1 MSKTFDNDDLT
12 LISPAETPQR
22 KKSGFRRI
30 VRVYFSHPLP
40 TIGFIFIAVMAVTAI
55 FAPWLAPYD
64 PIKNDLTTTLSG
76 PTAQHWLGTDQLGRD
91 TLSRIIYGA
100 RVSMT
105 VALSVVIIANA
116 IGITLGLIAAYYGG
130 IPFAIIMR
138 AMDVL
143 MAFPQMILYLMIAAL
158 LGGGIINVILA
169 LTIGMIAGGA
179 RLTCGL
185 ALSVRQNDYV
195 LAGRAIGAAN
205 FRIMFQHVLPNC
217 LSLILVMGMMELGGV
232 ILAEAGMSFLGIG
245 IAQPTPSWGSMVNE
259 GRRWLLSNPL
269 LSFAPGIAITMI
281 VFGFNMMADGLR
293 DALDPRLRG
302 AL

>member
-1 MSKTFDNDDLT
+1 M
-12 LISPAETPQR
+12 AENTQSTATPVEIPTESLPR
-22 KKSGFRRI
+22 KSGFRRV

-40 TIGFIFIAVMAVTAI
+40 TIGFVFIVVLVFTAI

-64 PIKNDLTTTLSG
+64 PIKNDLTDTLSG
-76 PTAQHWLGTDQLGRD
+76 PTAQHWLGTDQMGRD
-91 TLSRIIYGA
+91 TLSRIIYGS
-100 RVSMT
+100 RVSVT
-105 VALSVVIIANA
+105 VALSVVIAANL
-116 IGITLGLIAAYYGG
+116 IGVSLGLIAAYYGG
-130 IPFAIIMR
+130 IPFAVIMR
-138 AMDVL
+138 TMDVM
-143 MAFPQMILYLMIAAL
+143 MAFPQMILYLMIAAM
-158 LGGGIINVILA
+158 LGGGLVNVILA
-169 LTIGMIAGGA
+169 LTIGMVAAGA

-195 LAGRAIGAAN
+195 MAGRAIGAN
-205 FRIMFQHVLPNC
+205 NIRVMFRHVLPNC

-232 ILAEAGMSFLGIG
+232 ILAEAGLSFLGIG
-245 IAQPTPSWGSMVNE
+245 IAAPTPSWGGMVNE

-269 LSFAPGIAITMI
+269 LSFAPGIAITMV